1 MAGLGYT
8 LVDFDELEKAIAQ
21 LKLAKDNLGTQL
33 KKIKGIIDG
42 SVNNPE
48 IYLSKDARVTQ
59 EQFDIMYS
67 KWASRFESYVQEY
80 IDYFEKAKS
89 IYTIRGEDEA
99 KKAQQLNSFID

>member
-59 EQFDIMYS
+59 EQFDIMFS
-67 KWASRFESYVQEY
+67 KWAARFDSYVQEY
-80 IDYFEKAKS
+80 IDYFEKARS
-89 IYTIRGEDEA
+89 NYIIRGEDEA

>member
-8 LVDFDELEKAIAQ
+8 LVDFDELEKSIAQ

-48 IYLSKDARVTQ
+48 IYLSKDARITQ
-59 EQFDIMYS
+59 EQFDIMYN
-67 KWASRFESYVQEY
+67 KWASKFDLYVQEY
-80 IDYFEKAKS
+80 IDYFEKAKN
-89 IYTIRGEDEA
+89 IYSARSDDTAI
-99 KKAQQLNSFID
+99 KAQQLNSFID

>member
-8 LVDFDELEKAIAQ
+8 LVDFDELKKAIAM
-21 LKLAKDNLGTQL
+21 LKLANDNLGTQL
-33 KKIKGIIDG
+33 KKIKGIIDS

-67 KWASRFESYVQEY
+67 KWAERFESYVQEY
-80 IDYFEKAKS
+80 IDYFEKVDE
-89 IYTIRGEDEA
+89 IYIIRGEDEA